1 MESIRSQIS
10 RTKYKIVLLGDQGT
24 GKTSIISRFIND
36 SFRPDYDATIG
47 IDFLVKNVTY
57 GHQQYRLQLWDT
69 AGQERFKSLIPSY
82 LKDASC
88 SLIVY
93 DASNPASL
101 KSAAVW
107 LELYLQH
114 KSEHAVSFLVGNKT
128 DLHDT

>member
-1 MESIRSQIS
+1 MESIRSQIA

-24 GKTSIISRFIND
+24 GKTAIISRFIND

-47 IDFLVKNVTY
+47 IDFLVKNISY

-82 LKDASC
+82 LKDSSC

-101 KSAAVW
+101 KNAIGW
-107 LELYLQH
+107 
-114 KSEHAVSFLVGNKT
+114 F
-128 DLHDT
+128 